1 MPPHIHLVAAAANT
15 DANSDAAANTDA
27 IDPEVFDQEVLQ
39 FWADEDARFAAFYAN
54 IDAHTAN
61 TDANTVQP
69 SEANSDANLGAT
81 NTDADTGATNTDAN
95 SDANTGAAN
104 THANTGATNSK
115 DANTGQRS
123 WRGSHAKNW

>member
-15 DANSDAAANTDA
+15 DANNDAAANADA

-95 SDANTGAAN
+95 TGRPTAEATTNAKSSSDVTA
-104 THANTGATNSK
+104 
-115 DANTGQRS
+115 DAKALAETKPS
-123 WRGSHAKNW
+123 

>member
-27 IDPEVFDQEVLQ
+27 IDPEVFDQEVAR
-39 FWADEDARFAAFYAN
+39 FWAHEESRFAAIYAN

-95 SDANTGAAN
+95 TGRPTAEATTNAKSSSDVTA
-104 THANTGATNSK
+104 
-115 DANTGQRS
+115 DAKALAETKPS
-123 WRGSHAKNW
+123 